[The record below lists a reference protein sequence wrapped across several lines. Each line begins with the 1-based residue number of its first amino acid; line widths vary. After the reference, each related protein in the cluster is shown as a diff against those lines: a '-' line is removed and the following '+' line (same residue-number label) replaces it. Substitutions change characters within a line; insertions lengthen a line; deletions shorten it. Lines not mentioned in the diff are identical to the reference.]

1 MNHTLEV
8 SRKVTVTKIALT
20 GKLRTGK
27 DTVAHHLFIRNSFHK
42 VAFGDALKRVAHD
55 TFPWVSEFSKPRAL
69 YQQVGQLM
77 REIEPDVWIRHV
89 ERQVDAIINVNKDM
103 CDHVGVIITDL
114 RQPNEYEW
122 ARSNGFTIIRVNAP
136 EADRLARAQRA
147 GDDFA
152 AEDLAHDTEQH
163 VDGFT
168 VDFEVVNDGTVV
180 ELKAKVDAIMAEINA
195 KGAVN

>member
-1 MNHTLEV
+1 MNHTIEV
-8 SRKVTVTKIALT
+8 SRKITVTKIALT
-20 GKLRTGK
+20 GKLRSGK
-27 DTVAHHLFIRNSFHK
+27 DTVAHRLFIRNSFHK
-42 VAFGDALKRVAHD
+42 VAFGDALKRIAHD

-89 ERQVDAIINVNKDM
+89 ERQVDAIINVNKESR
-103 CDHVGVIITDL
+103 DHIGIVITDL

-122 ARSNGFTIIRVNAP
+122 AKANGFTIIRVTAP

-147 GDDFA
+147 GDTFS

-163 VDGFT
+163 VAG
-168 VDFEVVNDGTVV
+168 FEVDYEIVNDGTVE
-180 ELKAKVDAIMAEINA
+180 ELKAHVDAVMAQIIGV
-195 KGAVN
+195 K